1 MALNLYRRHRR
12 ACTAGRAHNDC
23 SGEFEERKKNWKR
36 CDCPIFASGTLNGHF
51 KRKSTGVWEW
61 ADAKAIAGQ
70 WENND
75 SWTDST
81 APVPVQSP
89 APANTPAASPETG
102 VKISEAISKYLADI
116 KDDSADS
123 TGRMYRYLLNK
134 FASYSEQLGY
144 IWLHQWRT
152 EDIRAFRKSWKV
164 STATSRKNM
173 SNLKPFLE
181 FCVEN
186 RWIPFNPGRFRTKHT
201 RNEADTSERIP
212 FDDQELERMFRA
224 CAEQYGQ
231 GSYAKRYRWKG
242 LDISDFIAVSAYSG
256 LRISDVATF
265 RASRLKANGEILI
278 RAMKNKKEVCTWIPV
293 WLQERIRL
301 REKQFG
307 DLIFGNHETEDIN
320 SITDQWRRRLNRIWK
335 LCGKWSHPPVHGRF
349 RHTFVRILLQ
359 QDDVTFR
366 DIAELIGDT
375 EETVRKYY
383 ASWVP
388 ERQERV
394 TEVVRRAFAGKPIPM
409 PMTSQSSSTQP
420 N

>member
-1 MALNLYRRHRR
+1 M
-12 ACTAGRAHNDC
+12 
-23 SGEFEERKKNWKR
+23 
-36 CDCPIFASGTLNGHF
+36 
-51 KRKSTGVWEW
+51 
-61 ADAKAIAGQ
+61 
-70 WENND
+70 D
-75 SWTDST
+75 S
-81 APVPVQSP
+81 
-89 APANTPAASPETG
+89 
-102 VKISEAISKYLADI
+102 
-116 KDDSADS
+116 
-123 TGRMYRYLLNK
+123 
-134 FASYSEQLGY
+134 
-144 IWLHQWRT
+144 
-152 EDIRAFRKSWKV
+152 
-164 STATSRKNM
+164 
-173 SNLKPFLE
+173 
-181 FCVEN
+181 
-186 RWIPFNPGRFRTKHT
+186 FNPGRFRTKHT

-212 FDDQELERMFRA
+212 FDDQELERMFGHA
-224 CAEQYGQ
+224 Q
-231 GSYAKRYRWKG
+231 SNTAKVVMPNATVER

-394 TEVVRRAFAGKPIPM
+394 TEVVRRHLLA
-409 PMTSQSSSTQP
+409 SQYRCP
-420 N
+420 